1 MPTVVTHHKAAF
13 FLGAAA
19 ALFAATEVRAAGLA
33 ADNLWPLCHSVT
45 PPFDTDAQLDSALA
59 PTDITADYGEGVNDE
74 LYTVRGNV
82 LILRGAQRINADQAV
97 YDDRSGQVDAEGT
110 VRLQQ
115 RGFIVEGESARF
127 DLTAETGQ
135 INQAR
140 YQYLDRH
147 AHGQARTVI
156 RESAE
161 ITQLLN
167 ASYTTCDP
175 GEVDWELRARRV
187 TLDHAEAVGT
197 ARGVTLRF
205 QNVPFLYFPYINF
218 PLDGNRKSGLLPP
231 TVGYSDET
239 GLDFG
244 QPVYW
249 NIAPQYDATITP
261 RILGTRGLLT
271 QVEFRYLTPD
281 NGGIINVEYLP
292 NDAVFGADRGA
303 LSFQHM
309 ERIDA
314 RWRADA
320 NFNYVSDSRY
330 LAELGGNL
338 SSASATHLDRR
349 LDVTYSGDYNYF
361 LARLQDYQTIDEATP
376 VGDRPYQR
384 LPQLLFSGVAPSHPL
399 GGDYALDAELTR
411 FEREQSVTGTRISL
425 HPSIA
430 WPVERLGYFFI
441 PKAGLRYT
449 GYRLDEVGPGTA
461 DAPQHSVPVYSLDG
475 GLYLERDIEFRGR
488 PFLHTLEPRLFYLRI
503 PFRDQTDFPVFDTSA
518 FDFSFSQLFRD
529 NRFTGPDRLSDA
541 NQLSAGVTSR
551 LLDRGDGREWLR
563 AALGQIYYFEAPR
576 VGLPGVPLPSR
587 GESDL
592 VGELS
597 TRLTARW
604 TASGSL
610 QWNPDA
616 DETERAAVQF
626 RYQGERQQLFNA
638 GYRFRRDELDQ
649 TDLSLLWPLRQRWQ
663 FIGRWNYSHRDQRV
677 LETLAGLQYDS
688 CCWAFRATTRRYVNT
703 VSGDNNQA
711 LYLQLE
717 LKGLANIGNSVEDVL
732 EHGILGYRAR

>member
-1 MPTVVTHHKAAF
+1 MPTVVTYHPAG
-13 FLGAAA
+13 LLIGAALALYA
-19 ALFAATEVRAAGLA
+19 ANPHAAGLP
-33 ADNLWPLCHSVT
+33 DDGLWPLCHSVA
-45 PPFDTDAQLDSALA
+45 PSFDPDDSALDNLRA
-59 PTDITADYGEGVNDE
+59 PTDITADYGEGTDAQ

-82 LILRGAQRINADQAV
+82 LIRRGDQRLTADRAL
-97 YDDRSGQVDAEGT
+97 YDDQSGQVDAEGT
-110 VRLQQ
+110 VRFQQ
-115 RGFIVEGESARF
+115 RGFIVEGISARF

-135 INQAR
+135 IQQAR
-140 YQYLDRH
+140 YHYLERH
-147 AHGQARTVI
+147 AHGQARTVV
-156 RESAE
+156 RENAGV
-161 ITQLLN
+161 TQLLR

-187 TLDHAEAVGT
+187 TLNHAAAIGI
-197 ARGVTLRF
+197 ARDVTLRF
-205 QNVPFLYFPYINF
+205 QNVPFLYLPYINF

-231 TVGYSDET
+231 IVGYSDET

-261 RILGTRGLLT
+261 RFLESRGLLT
-271 QVEFRYLTPD
+271 QVEFRYLSPH
-281 NGGIINVEYLP
+281 NRGHFNLEYLP
-292 NDAVFGADRGA
+292 NDGVFGADRGA
-303 LSFQHM
+303 LSLLHNEQLGS
-309 ERIDA
+309 
-314 RWRADA
+314 RWRADV

-338 SSASATHLDRR
+338 SSASTTHLDRR
-349 LDVTYSGDYNYF
+349 LDVTYNGDHNYF
-361 LARLQDYQTIDEATP
+361 LARLQDYQTIDEAAP

-384 LPQLLFSGVAPSHPL
+384 LPHLLFNGNAPSHPL
-399 GGDYALDAELTR
+399 GADVALDAELTR
-411 FEREQSVTGTRISL
+411 FQREQSITGTRISL

-430 WPVERLGYFFI
+430 WPVERLGYFLI

-449 GYRLDEVGPGTA
+449 GYRLDNVGPGVA
-461 DAPQHSVPVYSLDG
+461 DAPQHSMPVYSLDG
-475 GLYLERDIEFRGR
+475 GLYLERDIEFGGR
-488 PFLHTLEPRLFYLRI
+488 PLLHTLEPRLFYLRI

-518 FDFSFSQLFRD
+518 FDFSFAQLFRD

-551 LLDRGDGREWLR
+551 LLDRGNGREWLR

-592 VGELS
+592 VAELNA
-597 TRLTARW
+597 RLTARW
-604 TASGSL
+604 TASGTL
-610 QWNPDA
+610 QWNTDTN
-616 DETERAAVQF
+616 ETERFAVQF
-626 RYQGERQQLFNA
+626 RYQGDQQRLFNA
-638 GYRFRRDELDQ
+638 GQRFRRNELDQ
-649 TDLSLLWPLRQRWQ
+649 TDLSILWPLHQRWQ
-663 FIGRWNYSHRDQRV
+663 FIGRWNYSHRDERI

-688 CCWAFRATTRRYVNT
+688 CCWAFRVTTRRYVNT
-703 VSGDNNQA
+703 SSGDSNQA

-732 EHGILGYRAR
+732 ERGILGYRAR